1 MPYLPAP
8 YLPIPPQVEPMT
20 NPFSERGRIVD
31 PGKFVGRWRELG
43 AACEQLERR
52 RPILLYGPSGS
63 GRSSLL
69 THLAQAAGA
78 VLEIPNLNAFYLDLA
93 VLPDAATTYG
103 LIVRALG
110 GSEPTIAA
118 LERRLAANGRPVLI
132 CLDGVES
139 AIAAGW
145 GEDLLERLGRLARR
159 SAPGYHGVAGPTG
172 QSMAYDL
179 MVVGAVRG
187 APPAL
192 SEPFATVRL
201 GPLSFAEARMLL
213 DSYLEEGEPLFSAD
227 EVRELMALSAGQPA
241 FLQRAA
247 YHLYE
252 TRRRPTYRWRKAYR
266 AELRENPPVENPL
279 PPAIFEA
286 EDDDEDDDETEQP
299 DLPPTEASPRPRR
312 RRASITPSDDLR
324 PLLAAVGPLLAGLV
338 GMQASNSWPIGV
350 AIGAAGYLS
359 VIIWNWRRGEG

>member
-1 MPYLPAP
+1 MK
-8 YLPIPPQVEPMT
+8 
-20 NPFSERGRIVD
+20 NPFAERGRITD

-52 RPILLYGPSGS
+52 RPLLLYGPSGS

-78 VLEIPNLNAFYLDLA
+78 VLEIPNLNAFYLDLSL
-93 VLPDAATTYG
+93 LPDAATTYG

-118 LERRLAANGRPVLI
+118 LEQRLAASGRPVLI
-132 CLDGVES
+132 CLDGVEA

-172 QSMAYDL
+172 QTLAYDL
-179 MVVGAVRG
+179 MVVGAIRG
-187 APPAL
+187 TPPML

-201 GPLSFAEARMLL
+201 GPLSFAEARLLL
-213 DSYLEEGEPLFSAD
+213 DSYLEEGERLFSAD
-227 EVRELMALSAGQPA
+227 EVRELMTLSAGQPA

-266 AELRENPPVENPL
+266 AELREHPPLDNPL
-279 PPAIFEA
+279 PPAVFET
-286 EDDDEDDDETEQP
+286 DEDDDDETDDTLPEQLESATP
-299 DLPPTEASPRPRR
+299 VRR
-312 RRASITPSDDLR
+312 RLRASHPPGDDLR
-324 PLLAAVGPLLAGLV
+324 PLLAAVGPLLAGLISF
-338 GMQASNSWPIGV
+338 QASSSWPVGI
-350 AIGAAGYLS
+350 AIGAAGYLA
-359 VIIWNWRRGEG
+359 VIAWNWRRSG

>member
-1 MPYLPAP
+1 MS
-8 YLPIPPQVEPMT
+8 
-20 NPFSERGRIVD
+20 NPFGERGRITD
-31 PGKFVGRWRELG
+31 PSRFVGRWRELG

-52 RPILLYGPSGS
+52 RPLLLYGPSGS

-93 VLPDAATTYG
+93 LLPDAVTTYS

-110 GSEPTIAA
+110 GTEPTITA
-118 LERRLAANGRPVLI
+118 LEQRLAASGRPVLI
-132 CLDGVES
+132 CLDGVEA

-172 QSMAYDL
+172 QSLAYDL

-187 APPAL
+187 TPPLL

-201 GPLSFAEARMLL
+201 GPLSFAEARLLL
-213 DSYLEEGEPLFSAD
+213 DSYLDEGEALFSAD
-227 EVRELMALSAGQPA
+227 EVRELMRLSAGQPA

-286 EDDDEDDDETEQP
+286 EDDEDDEDETGQP
-299 DLPPTEASPRPRR
+299 ELPEAEPINRRRR
-312 RRASITPSDDLR
+312 RRAHLPPGDDLR

-338 GMQASNSWPIGV
+338 GMQASNSWPVGV

-359 VIIWNWRRGEG
+359 VIIWNWRQGDG

>member
-1 MPYLPAP
+1 
-8 YLPIPPQVEPMT
+8 MT
-20 NPFSERGRIVD
+20 NPFSERGRITD
-31 PGKFVGRWRELG
+31 PARFVGRWRELG

-52 RPILLYGPSGS
+52 RPLLLYGPSGS

-78 VLEIPNLNAFYLDLA
+78 VLEIPNLNAFYLDLSL
-93 VLPDAATTYG
+93 LPDATTTYG

-110 GSEPTIAA
+110 GNEPTIAV
-118 LERRLAANGRPVLI
+118 LEQRLAASGRPVLI

-145 GEDLLERLGRLARR
+145 GTELLERLGRLARR

-172 QSMAYDL
+172 QSLAYDL

-187 APPAL
+187 TPPLL

-201 GPLSFAEARMLL
+201 GPLSFAEARLLL
-213 DSYLEEGEPLFSAD
+213 DSYLAEGEPLFSAD

-266 AELRENPPVENPL
+266 AELREQPPVDNPL
-279 PPAIFEA
+279 PPAIFET
-286 EDDDEDDDETEQP
+286 DEDEDEEDSSAPEWQAEES
-299 DLPPTEASPRPRR
+299 PPAPRRPRLH
-312 RRASITPSDDLR
+312 PPPDDDLR
-324 PLLAAVGPLLAGLV
+324 PLLAAVGPLLVGLV
-338 GMQASNSWPIGV
+338 GSQVSNSWPVGV
-350 AIGAAGYLS
+350 AIGVAGYLS
-359 VIIWNWRRGEG
+359 VIIWNKYGHK

>member
-1 MPYLPAP
+1 
-8 YLPIPPQVEPMT
+8 MT
-20 NPFSERGRIVD
+20 NPFGERGRITD

-52 RPILLYGPSGS
+52 RPLLLYGPSGS

-78 VLEIPNLNAFYLDLA
+78 VLEIPDLNAFYLDLA
-93 VLPDAATTYG
+93 LLPDVTTTYG

-110 GSEPTIAA
+110 GSEPTITA

-132 CLDGVES
+132 CLDGVET

-145 GEDLLERLGRLARR
+145 GEELLEHLGRLARR
-159 SAPGYHGVAGPTG
+159 SAPGYHGVAGPNG
-172 QSMAYDL
+172 QRMTYDL
-179 MVVGAVRG
+179 MVVGAIRG
-187 APPAL
+187 TPPLL

-213 DSYLEEGEPLFSAD
+213 DSYLDEGETRFSVD

-266 AELRENPPVENPL
+266 AELRADPPVDNPL

-286 EDDDEDDDETEQP
+286 EDDDEENDDTEPSELLPNERQP
-299 DLPPTEASPRPRR
+299 RVRR
-312 RRASITPSDDLR
+312 RRAPLPPGDDLR
-324 PLLAAVGPLLAGLV
+324 PLIAAVGPLLAGLV
-338 GMQASNSWPIGV
+338 GMQASNSWSVGAAIGV
-350 AIGAAGYLS
+350 AGYLS
-359 VIIWNWRRGEG
+359 VILWNWRQQDDRE

>member
-1 MPYLPAP
+1 
-8 YLPIPPQVEPMT
+8 MT
-20 NPFSERGRIVD
+20 NPFGERGRITD
-31 PGKFVGRWRELG
+31 PGRFVGRWRELG

-52 RPILLYGPSGS
+52 RPLLLYGPSGS

-93 VLPDAATTYG
+93 LLPDATTAYG

-110 GSEPTIAA
+110 GTESTIAA
-118 LERRLAANGRPVLI
+118 LEQRLAANGRPVLI

-145 GEDLLERLGRLARR
+145 GADLLERLGRLARR

-187 APPAL
+187 TPPLL

-201 GPLSFAEARMLL
+201 GPLSFAEARLLL
-213 DSYLEEGEPLFSAD
+213 DSYLGEGETLFSAD

-266 AELRENPPVENPL
+266 AELRENPPIDSPL

-286 EDDDEDDDETEQP
+286 EDEDDDEEATNQP
-299 DLPPTEASPRPRR
+299 DLPPNEPLRSQRR
-312 RRASITPSDDLR
+312 RRATLPPSDDLR
-324 PLLAAVGPLLAGLV
+324 PLLAAVGPLLAGLI
-338 GMQASNSWPIGV
+338 GMQASNSWPVGI

-359 VIIWNWRRGEG
+359 VIIWNWRHG

>member
-1 MPYLPAP
+1 
-8 YLPIPPQVEPMT
+8 MT
-20 NPFSERGRIVD
+20 NPFTERGRITD
-31 PGKFVGRWRELG
+31 PGRFVGRWRELG

-52 RPILLYGPSGS
+52 RPLLLYGPSGS

-93 VLPDAATTYG
+93 LLPDATATYG

-110 GSEPTIAA
+110 GGCPSLAA
-118 LERRLAANGRPVLI
+118 LERRLAASSRPVLI
-132 CLDGVES
+132 CLDHVES

-145 GEDLLERLGRLARR
+145 GEELLERLARLARR
-159 SAPGYHGVAGPTG
+159 SAPGYHGVAGPDG
-172 QSMAYDL
+172 SGIAYDL

-187 APPAL
+187 APPQL

-201 GPLSFAEARMLL
+201 GPLSFAEARLL
-213 DSYLEEGEPLFSAD
+213 VDSYMAEGETPFSAE

-241 FLQRAA
+241 FLQCAA

-252 TRRRPTYRWRKAYR
+252 TRRRPRYRWRKAYR
-266 AELRENPPVENPL
+266 AEMRANPPVDNPL

-286 EDDDEDDDETEQP
+286 EEDDEEDEDAP
-299 DLPPTEASPRPRR
+299 DELPTAETPPRRPRR
-312 RRASITPSDDLR
+312 PSNLPPGDDLR
-324 PLLAAVGPLLAGLV
+324 PLLAAVGPLLAGLA
-338 GMQASNSWPIGV
+338 GMQASNSWPVGV

-359 VIIWNWRRGEG
+359 VIIWSHWRSR